1 MAEELTL
8 ATPDADQA
16 ALEPVADFRRP
27 AATSIALWFAIA
39 VLAAAGCLGIE
50 RELTLLWR
58 CWTTDPLRSIGM
70 LIPPA
75 SVILALRVW
84 RQNGWELRGSWWGLP
99 LIGAAFFVS
108 ILHQSAELF
117 FTAGSALVSL
127 IPLTLPVYLYGSG
140 IVLLFAGARVWRKAW
155 FPLALLL
162 LSQPVPVLTSS
173 MIDIPLQNISARVAR
188 EFATLI
194 HFAPT
199 TPQLRLMFS
208 PDFGMFI
215 APGCDGI
222 RGAVTLGYLAL
233 ILGYLK
239 RVTLRRWAAYVFGG
253 VLLGYLFNFIRLCV
267 LVIYYRIALGHPAL
281 EGVAK
286 QADYVIG
293 SCLFLLAILIFVR
306 VASLKAEPASGDHA
320 PPGEKPELRAG
331 NSRSEKPAPSARNQF
346 TRCAAFALLLFA
358 VLALPSSALRLRQS
372 APASNLPSTAS
383 LARFPKQIG
392 SFALT
397 RTWYEQSGG
406 QTLVES
412 GAYSAPGSDEI
423 ILAVWVAPF
432 VYYHDANSCWL
443 ARGLQPERVTSLPF
457 VIAQGSS
464 LDLSIGYYYDG
475 VSDSIVVSV
484 ACTPGS
490 CSQSQQ
496 VASKGHFSIFVLKP
510 QASELAGGAVHPV
523 PIMIRI
529 DRPQPDRPQSG
540 APQSDRPHSSD
551 PAAAET
557 QAALTAEAQKFLSGL
572 DPMSLSQAFQ

>member
-1 MAEELTL
+1 MISNEGRSVLEMAL
-8 ATPDADQA
+8 ATPQADQT
-16 ALEPVADFRRP
+16 ALESLADSRRP
-27 AATSIALWFAIA
+27 SAPSIALWCAIGL
-39 VLAAAGCLGIE
+39 LAAAGCLGIE
-50 RELTLLWR
+50 RELALLWR

-75 SVILALRVW
+75 SVILTLRVW
-84 RQNGWELRGSWWGLP
+84 RQNGWQLRGSWWGLA
-99 LIGAAFFVS
+99 LIGGAFFVS

-155 FPLALLL
+155 FPLALLV

-173 MIDIPLQNISARVAR
+173 LIDIPLQNISARVAR
-188 EFATLI
+188 DFAMLI

-239 RVTLRRWAAYVFGG
+239 RASLRRWAAYVIGG

-293 SCLFLLAILIFVR
+293 SCLFLLAILIFLR
-306 VASLKAEPASGDHA
+306 LASLKAANSSPAEFVEANEEPRSRIENPAS
-320 PPGEKPELRAG
+320 RT
-331 NSRSEKPAPSARNQF
+331 RSLFVK
-346 TRCAAFALLLFA
+346 CAAFAVAVLA
-358 VLALPSSALRLRQS
+358 VLALPSSALRSRHR
-372 APASNLPSTAS
+372 APASTLPSAAS

-443 ARGLQPERVTSLPF
+443 ARGLQPERVTSLPY
-457 VIAQGSS
+457 VTAQGSS
-464 LDLSIGYYYDG
+464 LDLSTGFYNDG
-475 VSDSIVVSV
+475 VTDSVVVSV

-496 VASKGHFSIFVLKP
+496 VASKGHFSFFVLKP
-510 QASELAGGAVHPV
+510 QVSEFAGGATHPV

-529 DRPQPDRPQSG
+529 DRPKSDQPR
-540 APQSDRPHSSD
+540 SSD
-551 PAAAET
+551 SPVAT